1 MGTPR
6 GPYPRASRQGAHRTP
21 ANLPPRTSP
30 LILSFRNDSHA
41 DFRAAHLCAPITPPQ
56 ASRATAQPVVAGK
69 AKKAAKAA
77 DKKAAKADKKA
88 AAKQA
93 PVSKQAKDAA
103 RKKAA
108 AAMRD
113 VVSRQGKA
121 YDRIVKEMDRDE
133 FREYILSVRHKSPEP
148 VQQLCDWLPIAEV
161 VVADKQAY
169 EVRAPIPPLA
179 SHFPRAPRAPFRAW
193 TDPRLDPPTPPPPA
207 RPQAKKFFRSVGSD
221 IPETEQQAVG
231 ADQIE
236 GVPAIKAKLPA
247 MREEAVGMAYL
258 MAGSVVKDVPFEE
271 LEFGVEDWG
280 SFEMAVDAYEA
291 QQSTSKRF
299 AAAAATLGVNAD
311 DDPADVKRVYRKLI
325 ATEHPDRNPD
335 SSLEKFN
342 AIKEAYELLS
352 DRGGQSGTTF
362 EGLGDKAKRDFR
374 KLNDVHAGVTSKGG
388 ELVEADVGSKVEVV
402 MRSLTIYD
410 RIKTMFIARNV
421 SLGARKAEKTKASGK
436 AAAEEETAVEEEV
449 AAPEPVAA

>member
-1 MGTPR
+1 MFASSALVATQWAPAQGLNRAPAAK
-6 GPYPRASRQGAHRTP
+6 ASRVA
-21 ANLPPRTSP
+21 
-30 LILSFRNDSHA
+30 
-41 DFRAAHLCAPITPPQ
+41 
-56 ASRATAQPVVAGK
+56 AQPIVAGK
-69 AKKAAKAA
+69 AKKAAKADA
-77 DKKAAKADKKA
+77 KKAAKEAKKTSN
-88 AAKQA
+88 KS
-93 PVSKQAKDAA
+93 PVVSKQAKDAA

-169 EVRAPIPPLA
+169 E
-179 SHFPRAPRAPFRAW
+179 
-193 TDPRLDPPTPPPPA
+193 
-207 RPQAKKFFRSVGSD
+207 AKKFFKSIGSD
-221 IPETEQQAVG
+221 IPETEQLSASS
-231 ADQIE
+231 DQIE

-247 MREEAVGMAYL
+247 MKEEAIGMAYL
-258 MAGSVVKDVPFEE
+258 MAGSVVKDVPFAE

-291 QQSTSKRF
+291 QQSSSKRF
-299 AAAAATLGVNAD
+299 AAAAATLGVDVN
-311 DDPADVKRVYRKLI
+311 DDPKDIKSVYRKKI

-374 KLNDVHAGVTSKGG
+374 KLDDVALDVTSKGG
-388 ELVEADVGSKVEVV
+388 ELVVAGDVGNKVEVI

-421 SLGARKAEKTKASGK
+421 SLGSRTAEKPK
-436 AAAEEETAVEEEV
+436 AAAKEEEGEAVEEK
-449 AAPEPVAA
+449 EPVAA

>member
-1 MGTPR
+1 MPTFASLTFAPR
-6 GPYPRASRQGAHRTP
+6 
-21 ANLPPRTSP
+21 LP
-30 LILSFRNDSHA
+30 
-41 DFRAAHLCAPITPPQ
+41 PPQ
-56 ASRATAQPVVAGK
+56 ASRATAQPVIAGK

-77 DKKAAKADKKA
+77 NKKAAKADKKA

-121 YDRIVKEMDRDE
+121 YDRIVKEMDREE
-133 FREYILSVRHKSPEP
+133 FREYILSVRHNSPEP

-169 EVRAPIPPLA
+169 EVRPPLPALA
-179 SHFPRAPRAPFRAW
+179 SHFPGRRAPFRAS
-193 TDPRLDPPTPPPPA
+193 TDPRSPPHSVPM

-299 AAAAATLGVNAD
+299 AAAAATLGVAAD

-335 SSLEKFN
+335 SSQEKFN

-374 KLNDVHAGVTSKGG
+374 KLSDVHAGVTSKGG
-388 ELVEADVGSKVEVV
+388 ALVETDVGSKVEVV

-436 AAAEEETAVEEEV
+436 AAAEGETAVEEEV

>member
-1 MGTPR
+1 M
-6 GPYPRASRQGAHRTP
+6 
-21 ANLPPRTSP
+21 
-30 LILSFRNDSHA
+30 
-41 DFRAAHLCAPITPPQ
+41 
-56 ASRATAQPVVAGK
+56 
-69 AKKAAKAA
+69 
-77 DKKAAKADKKA
+77 
-88 AAKQA
+88 
-93 PVSKQAKDAA
+93 
-103 RKKAA
+103 
-108 AAMRD
+108 
-113 VVSRQGKA
+113 
-121 YDRIVKEMDRDE
+121 
-133 FREYILSVRHKSPEP
+133 
-148 VQQLCDWLPIAEV
+148 
-161 VVADKQAY
+161 
-169 EVRAPIPPLA
+169 
-179 SHFPRAPRAPFRAW
+179 
-193 TDPRLDPPTPPPPA
+193 
-207 RPQAKKFFRSVGSD
+207 D
-221 IPETEQQAVG
+221 IPETEQQTVSAE
-231 ADQIE
+231 QIE
-236 GVPAIKAKLPA
+236 GVPAIRAAVPRLGADLLA
-247 MREEAVGMAYL
+247 MAAA
-258 MAGSVVKDVPFEE
+258 MAGSNARNVDVSE

-299 AAAAATLGVNAD
+299 AAAAATLGVAAD

-421 SLGARKAEKTKASGK
+421 SLGARNAEKTKASGK